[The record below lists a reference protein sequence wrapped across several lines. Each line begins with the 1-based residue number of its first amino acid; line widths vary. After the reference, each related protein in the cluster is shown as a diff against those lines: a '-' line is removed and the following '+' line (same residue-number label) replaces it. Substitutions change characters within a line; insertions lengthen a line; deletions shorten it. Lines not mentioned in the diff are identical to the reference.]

1 MNELEYEGRTRLPR
15 GASLRDHGTTLL
27 TRGYDGRFG
36 GKGQGFRGG
45 QGGCADLGK
54 ESKNGYTAR
63 DWAQLEKKGD
73 VKTYLKTVMRQR
85 GIEIRELVEE
95 GRRRRSSRRSS
106 SRSRTKR
113 RREQNRNWSNSTK
126 LSHRRICSG
135 ISTSIKPSMS
145 LTVIHITPIHP
156 RSSRQQF
163 KQNHLNS
170 QCHLRPSHYSN
181 RYLAIRYH
189 LARI

>member
-1 MNELEYEGRTRLPR
+1 MTTGQPYLHVATTEGSVERAKVL
-15 GASLRDHGTTLL
+15 
-27 TRGYDGRFG
+27 G
-36 GKGQGFRGG
+36 GGG
-45 QGGCADLGK
+45 GGGGADLGK

-63 DWAQLEKKGD
+63 DWAQLEKKED
-73 VKTYLKTVMRQR
+73 VKTYLQTVIRQR
-85 GIEIRELVEE
+85 GIEIGELVEE
-95 GRRRRSSRRSS
+95 GRRRRRSSRRSS

-113 RREQNRNWSNSTK
+113 RREQNRNWSSSTK
-126 LSHRRICSG
+126 LSHRRICNG
-135 ISTSIKPSMS
+135 ISTSIKPSTS

-156 RSSRQQF
+156 RLSRQQF